1 MKKSVYLFIILLSGI
16 VQNAWA
22 QEVLTNQSI
31 VAMNQ
36 AKVSRSLIIEKINIS
51 RCQFDMSANGLLS
64 LKSIDV
70 PESIMEAMLA
80 VTRPTDVLNN
90 EDVIR
95 LTQAGLGRKLLTQ
108 KIQAGSTRFNVSTD
122 GMIQLKV
129 AKVPEAIIKIMMT
142 PGAGPSPKPTAK
154 TPAKVSQ
161 ADARPA
167 TNQTERSTPAASQ
180 SGGSTQNCTT
190 WNDRFTKKTVK
201 ASRVTLRGWKPGAVA
216 LNTVVGRGSAN
227 AFGIEDM
234 EVHLIFRR
242 DGDDLTLVLY
252 ASKPGIHTM
261 FVSSDKPLMLLMQD
275 ESVLEFLPAEDS
287 ESDYSW
293 GSGYSMDSEMLMY
306 YRLKPEQVR
315 TLTQKLIKEYRLN
328 FYNRKFAQ
336 DAVNQS
342 RALQVRSAAQCVM
355 N

>member
-1 MKKSVYLFIILLSGI
+1 MIKYIYLLVYLVFTS
-16 VQNAWA
+16 ATA

-31 VAMNQ
+31 IAMNQ

-51 RCQFDMSANGLLS
+51 QCRFDMSTSGLLS
-64 LKSIDV
+64 LKSVDV

-80 VTRPTDVLNN
+80 VSRPTDVLSN

-95 LTQAGLGRKLLTQ
+95 LNQAGLGRKLLTQ

-129 AKVPEAIIKIMMT
+129 AKVPEGIIKIMMT
-142 PGAGPSPKPTAK
+142 PGAGPSPKPTTK

-161 ADARPA
+161 TTTQPAPDRTEHSTTATTQPSVPA
-167 TNQTERSTPAASQ
+167 TDCSS
-180 SGGSTQNCTT
+180 

-216 LNTVVGRGSAN
+216 LNTLVGRGSAN

-275 ESVLEFLPAEDS
+275 ESVMQFMPAEDS

-306 YRLKPEQVR
+306 YRLTPDQVR
-315 TLTQKLIKEYRLN
+315 TLTQKTIKEYRLN
-328 FYNRKFAQ
+328 FYNRKFVQ
-336 DAVNQS
+336 DKINDG
-342 RALQVRSAAQCVM
+342 RAMQVRSAAQCVL

>member
-1 MKKSVYLFIILLSGI
+1 MVKYIYLLVYLVFTSATI
-16 VQNAWA
+16 QA
-22 QEVLTNQSI
+22 QEVLTNQSVI
-31 VAMNQ
+31 AMSQ
-36 AKVSRSLIIEKINIS
+36 AKVSRNLIVEKINIS
-51 RCQFDMSANGLLS
+51 RCQFDMTTSGLLS
-64 LKSIDV
+64 LKSVDV
-70 PESIMEAMLA
+70 PESVIEAMLA
-80 VTRPTDVLNN
+80 VTRPTDVISND
-90 EDVIR
+90 DVIR
-95 LTQAGLGRKLLTQ
+95 LHQAGLSRKLITQ
-108 KIQAGSTRFNVSTD
+108 KIQAGSTRFNISTD

-129 AKVPEAIIKIMMT
+129 AKVPEGIIKIMMT
-142 PGAGPSPKPTAK
+142 GGTAPKPATK
-154 TPAKVSQ
+154 TPTKVSQ
-161 ADARPA
+161 ADVQPTMNR
-167 TNQTERSTPAASQ
+167 TERSIVAATQPSV
-180 SGGSTQNCTT
+180 STQNCST

-227 AFGIEDM
+227 ALGIEDM

-252 ASKPGIHTM
+252 ASKPGVHTM
-261 FVSSDKPLMLLMQD
+261 LVSSDKPLMLLMQD

-287 ESDYSW
+287 ESDFSW

-306 YRLKPEQVR
+306 YRLNPDQVR

-336 DAVNQS
+336 DKVNEG
-342 RALQVRSAAQCVM
+342 RAIQVRSAAQCVM